1 MSKEREAHYERTT
14 RETKIKVNINL
25 DGTGVSQIGTGIGFL
40 DHMLTSLSTH
50 SMIDIKINA
59 NGDLQHHIS
68 EDIAISLGRA
78 ILQALKETPEITRF
92 SSTTIPMDCSLA
104 SCALDIGGRPYSV
117 IDLRLEAPS
126 VEGMQSENL
135 THFFESLATELGAN
149 IHITVQYGKNDHH
162 KAEAAFK
169 ALAICLR
176 QAVKLD
182 PRRVGVP
189 SSKGEPR

>member
-104 SCALDIGGRPYSV
+104 SCALDIGGRPYPV

-149 IHITVQYGKNDHH
+149 IHKIGRAHV
-162 KAEAAFK
+162 
-169 ALAICLR
+169 
-176 QAVKLD
+176 
-182 PRRVGVP
+182 
-189 SSKGEPR
+189 